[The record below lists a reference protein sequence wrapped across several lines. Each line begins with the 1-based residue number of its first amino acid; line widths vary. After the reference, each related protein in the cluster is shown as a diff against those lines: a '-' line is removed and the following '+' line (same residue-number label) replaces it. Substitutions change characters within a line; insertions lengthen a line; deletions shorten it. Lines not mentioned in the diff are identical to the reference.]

1 MGEKWSPDR
10 KIIEVKVKTGFIWF
24 ISKKTMLVHVYL
36 FVVTVYQKSRNNW
49 FRRGSVWGF
58 WEGEKTWGPSFK
70 WRDWHLIQLSH
81 FQKYSIMLRECI
93 AIIVLY
99 VLILIV
105 GLKKRI
111 NSAEEDLVKVNICLK
126 VSDCF
131 LLLFWFWIHD
141 FFVLCIL

>member
-1 MGEKWSPDR
+1 MG
-10 KIIEVKVKTGFIWF
+10 
-24 ISKKTMLVHVYL
+24 SKLQVERL
-36 FVVTVYQKSRNNW
+36 PFNTV
-49 FRRGSVWGF
+49 
-58 WEGEKTWGPSFK
+58 
-70 WRDWHLIQLSH
+70 SH

-131 LLLFWFWIHD
+131 LLLFWFRICD
-141 FFVLCIL
+141 FLFCVSCGNILPSLENYYKINIKRMHFLKVTLFEVVFVEDK